1 MKDTHIII
9 VGDAGTLKA
18 YRIAETSSTTN
29 RSKAETIKKITYSA
43 AHTKLS
49 DLVSDRAGRFRG
61 SGSIKGNSRAF
72 GEDNH
77 LFEEMRRKSI
87 AHLAHDIEGI
97 MKHGDAQHFYLS
109 LPKKIHNKVLEAMS
123 KGSRAKIVRESAADL
138 TKSSVMDLRKR
149 FKV

>member
-1 MKDTHIII
+1 MKDTHIIM

-18 YRIAETSSTTN
+18 YRITETSTTN
-29 RSKAETIKKITYSA
+29 RKKVETLKKITYSA

-49 DLVSDRAGRFRG
+49 DQVSDRAGRFRG

-77 LFEEMRRKSI
+77 LFEEMQRKSI
-87 AHLAHDIEGI
+87 AHLANDIEAI
-97 MKHGDAQHFYLS
+97 MKYGDAQYFYLS
-109 LPKKIHNKVLEAMS
+109 LPKKIHNKVLDAMS
-123 KGSRAKIVRESAADL
+123 KGSRTKITRESAADL
-138 TKSSVMDLRKR
+138 TKATVADLRAR